1 MKANKKSVI
10 ITLLVTRVE
19 IQCTSITSAATEM
32 GVSYQSISRLVNKR
46 AKKSK
51 GKGGDYSGQFFT
63 ARFRDE

>member
-10 ITLLVTRVE
+10 ITLDTVE